1 MAVPPPSGD
10 RMRILAVLCLCLAA
24 LAARAQP
31 VVHIVVP
38 FAAGG
43 VQDILARTVAPDLG
57 ALIGRNVIVEN
68 RTGASGT
75 IGNAYVAKAAPDGNT
90 LLLAAA
96 SHTITGHVYPKLPYD
111 PLNDFTAVAHIG
123 TVDYVLMASST
134 LPVKNVAE
142 LIAYAKANP
151 GKLNYATAGA
161 GSATHLSMAYF
172 ANLAGMDV
180 VHIPLK
186 GTNEAINEVLSGRS
200 HLVVASTIGAL
211 GFVKDARVR
220 MLGVTG
226 ATRSK
231 FVPELPTLA
240 EAGVK
245 GYVFDSWLGLLGP
258 AGIPRPVLEQLNGA
272 MAKALQTASM
282 QERLDK
288 QGIIPKALTPEA
300 FAALLRENSE
310 RMATV
315 VKVAGAKLD

>member
-1 MAVPPPSGD
+1 MTRLLA
-10 RMRILAVLCLCLAA
+10 AVLAFSLAA
-24 LAARAQP
+24 AAHAQQ

-43 VQDILARTVAPDLG
+43 VQDILARTIAPDL
-57 ALIGRNVIVEN
+57 AAQIGRNVIVEN

-75 IGNAYVAKAAPDGNT
+75 IGNAFVAKSAPDGNT

-96 SHTITGHVYPKLPYD
+96 SHTITGHVYPKLPYH
-111 PLNDFTAVAHIG
+111 PLNDFSAVAHIG
-123 TVDYVLMASST
+123 TIDYLLIANAQ

-142 LIAYAKANP
+142 LVAYAKANP

-172 ANLAGMDV
+172 ANLAGIDV

-186 GTNEAINEVLSGRS
+186 GTNEAINEVLAGRS
-200 HLVVASTIGAL
+200 HLVIASTIGAL
-211 GFVKDARVR
+211 GFLKDNRVR

-226 ATRSK
+226 AVRSK
-231 FVPELPTLA
+231 FAPDLPTLA

-258 AGIPRPVLEQLNGA
+258 AGIPKPTMDQLNGA
-272 MAKALQTASM
+272 MAKILQSPSM
-282 QERLDK
+282 LEKLDK
-288 QGIIPKALTPEA
+288 QGIIPKALAPDA
-300 FAALLRENSE
+300 FMALLRENSAA
-310 RMATV
+310 MATV
-315 VKVAGAKLD
+315 VKVAGAKVD